1 VELNMKHRLRLL
13 TIIQASIFLFVT
25 TAFAGSETAGKSSWK
40 KIETRYTIIMF
51 KSAKDLHRFDK
62 KIDYS
67 PNRAALLRLKGSSKS
82 NDPFDRLRLKVDA
95 VFERAQEILEMQG
108 RVKSVVIRIYPDK
121 KSLSD
126 ICFKITGKKCRI
138 RSWYIFNNRT
148 IYANAKDTHEGILA
162 HEMAHHIIDH
172 YMNVRPPRA
181 TAEILARYVDKHL
194 F

>member
-1 VELNMKHRLRLL
+1 MTQRLRLL
-13 TIIQASIFLFVT
+13 TIIQAGIFLFVT
-25 TAFAGSETAGKSSWK
+25 TAFAGSEAPGKSSWK

-51 KSAKDLHRFDK
+51 KSAKDLKNFDK

-67 PNRAALLRLKGSSKS
+67 PSKARSSRLKKSSDS
-82 NDPFDRLRLKVDA
+82 NDPFNRLRLKVDA

-108 RVKSVVIRIYPDK
+108 NVKSVVIRIYPDK
-121 KSLSD
+121 KSLGD
-126 ICFKITGKKCRI
+126 ICFKITGRKCRI

-148 IYANAKDTHEGILA
+148 IYANARDTHEGILA

-172 YMNVRPPRA
+172 YMNVRPPKA